1 MDKNKGNAKTDFKWN
16 DRADRILYPLLLE
29 YAKENREHPTEA
41 ESILWNIVR
50 AEGLGVTILRQYII
64 DQYIVDF
71 VYKKGKLVIEVD
83 GAYHSEPRQEA
94 SDEERTRILQ
104 SYGYRVIRFSNE
116 DIFFNIEEV
125 IKTIKY
131 NL

>member
-1 MDKNKGNAKTDFKWN
+1 MGKTKPDSRWIDK
-16 DRADRILYPLLLE
+16 ADRILYPQLLE
-29 YAKENREHPTEA
+29 YAKENRKHPTEA
-41 ESILWNIVR
+41 ESILWNIVK
-50 AEGLGVTILRQYII
+50 AKGLGVTILRQYVI
-64 DQYIVDF
+64 DQYIADF

-83 GAYHSEPRQEA
+83 GAYHSEPLQTIN
-94 SDEERTRILQ
+94 DEERTQTLQ
-104 SYGYRVIRFSNE
+104 SLGYRVIRFSNE

>member
-16 DRADRILYPLLLE
+16 DKADRILYPLLLE
-29 YAKENREHPTEA
+29 FAKETREHPTEA

-50 AEGLGVTILRQYII
+50 AKGLGVTILRQYII

-71 VYKKGKLVIEVD
+71 VYKTGKLVIEVD
-83 GAYHSEPRQEA
+83 GSYHSEPRQEA